1 MKNNRNL
8 GFWILIGFGIL
19 LNLNYL
25 MGQTMALINY
35 GFAESIGLQESA
47 FEITEV
53 GIALNKGFGLGDTV
67 FYMPIFILGIIGLLR
82 RSAWGV
88 YAMMGAM
95 AITVYWP
102 IVALSTLYFARG
114 AAGFNFTDFTSYSV
128 ILSVIAAYGLWGQWY
143 LYNNRKSLAH

>member
-47 FEITEV
+47 SEITEV

-67 FYMPIFILGIIGLLR
+67 FYMPIFILGIKFDRLFIVFYRQFFITIFHICFSQTIIGIKGIGIR
-82 RSAWGV
+82 FH
-88 YAMMGAM
+88 
-95 AITVYWP
+95 IQ
-102 IVALSTLYFARG
+102 IKYFNG
-114 AAGFNFTDFTSYSV
+114 IIYS
-128 ILSVIAAYGLWGQWY
+128 IIC
-143 LYNNRKSLAH
+143 H